1 MKKILPLFITIILL
15 GGCIQISHDASI
27 PESTEAEPSHKSSI
41 SQSAENETQSEKETE
56 NSLGNSL
63 ADNSICSNSSQV
75 IQPQNELENPADNI
89 LWYFKKHWESLPWGN
104 ISDEMKTYEDH
115 LGKNNYKDYTMLTW
129 MVLPDSTSMKI
140 TLSMEI
146 VGSQFLT
153 SLQKKKPLPPPQE
166 PPSDSSFATILSITD
181 DEITTTY
188 TFFENG
194 DIYTEQKGNRYY
206 LGNSTF
212 KVHYHT
218 MIFLSSAS
226 TMYADDIV
234 LPNFNIDQ
242 EHSNTMNKK
251 REFLS
256 SGYDVYYVPN
266 DYGDLG
272 SPLLIGK
279 TDNKEYIL
287 KTLSNSW
294 TPTSITQRVGSG
306 LIIRLHNQQE
316 ILNFMVYDDY
326 IINYQY
332 PDNNIAFKLPNDF
345 YRRLQFIAATELA
358 YKL

>member
-1 MKKILPLFITIILL
+1 MKKVYSFVVFLSAILL
-15 GGCIQISHDASI
+15 FLCSCNKSIIDPPTTLNSSTSENSKETFISNI
-27 PESTEAEPSHKSSI
+27 EPSS
-41 SQSAENETQSEKETE
+41 TV
-56 NSLGNSL
+56 L
-63 ADNSICSNSSQV
+63 ADDSTIDSSV
-75 IQPQNELENPADNI
+75 SSDSSHSPQPEMQTGDSFDTISA
-89 LWYFKKHWESLPWGN
+89 YFEKYWGSLVWGN
-104 ISDEMKTYEDH
+104 INDEMKTYEDH
-115 LGKNNYKDYTMLTW
+115 LGKNHYSDYTMLTW

-140 TLSMEI
+140 TLNMEI
-146 VGSQFLT
+146 TGSQFLT

-188 TFFENG
+188 AFFENG

-212 KVHYHT
+212 EVHYHT
-218 MIFLSSAS
+218 MIFLSSAD
-226 TMYADDIV
+226 TMYVDDIV
-234 LPNFNIDQ
+234 LPNFDIDQ

-256 SGYDVYYVPN
+256 SDYDVYYVPN

-279 TDNKEYIL
+279 TDNKEYVL
-287 KTLSNSW
+287 KTLSNAW
-294 TPTSITQRVGSG
+294 TPTSITQIVGSG

-316 ILNFMVYDDY
+316 TLNFMVYDDY

-358 YKL
+358 YKLKE